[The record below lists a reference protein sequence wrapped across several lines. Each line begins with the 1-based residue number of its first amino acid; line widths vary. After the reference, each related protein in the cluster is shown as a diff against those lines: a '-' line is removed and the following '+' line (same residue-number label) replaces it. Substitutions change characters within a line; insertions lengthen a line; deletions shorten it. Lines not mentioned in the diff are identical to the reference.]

1 MTGVAMT
8 GINYSGLG
16 VLAAVANSHDRDAAW
31 CERELG
37 DVEHRAID
45 ATAYGIVWG
54 RPGVV
59 PVESLGMGA

>member
-1 MTGVAMT
+1 MT

-31 CERELG
+31 VERELG
-37 DVEHRAID
+37 DVERRVID

-54 RPGVV
+54 RPGIV
-59 PVESLGMGA
+59 PVESLGRDA